1 MDAQSSAV
9 SILGSLDSLLVLLG
23 DSVQDRLFRIEKS
36 QPGSIRRS
44 LLRTQGRLTSK
55 LEHRDNAHL
64 KVMMVGPV
72 ADSLAR
78 RIGEIADPESG
89 VLSVV
94 DFRLNRVSESLRAS
108 ALGARGRVASQLNRA
123 QTLIATRTNLHS
135 THAGLMGRL
144 SGDVMIDQQ
153 VRREITDV
161 ENQLAGLQREEVR
174 LLEELRSEADALRQK
189 IDAVVQMLS
198 GYIRLGLTERVPQIF
213 PQMYQQDSDWGPDS
227 EPFAEGLSEAGF
239 LEKMPDWLPGLS
251 ERTAEVLTHAY
262 LRYVEQATGGF
273 RAGQYPSNT
282 LRVAR
287 FLLWNVGWKFWK
299 RDDEL
304 LRAFKGAN
312 RGNSGTFWLRAR
324 DAAKRLDHNFANF
337 QTENIWKG
345 FSNNISG
352 RTFLVDA
359 VEESLKRGSR
369 GVLEGLQEGNK
380 VITKVWVKGAPTANV
395 LRVAGVAGA
404 VSGGIKEY
412 SDEYTRQLN
421 RGSSNAHVHA
431 AADSAIV
438 AAAGYTGAIY
448 GAAVGQ
454 VLIPIPIVGAAVGGF
469 VGGYLA
475 PKVAKWAT
483 DTRAFEW
490 AVDRWSKSP
499 QGKAVLVV
507 ASSTVK
513 VADAVLD
520 SGKEILTDSFTGV
533 KKWLWGD

>member
-1 MDAQSSAV
+1 VDAQSSAI

-23 DSVQDRLFRIEKS
+23 DSVQDRLFRTEES
-36 QPGSIRRS
+36 QSGSIKRS

-55 LEHRDNAHL
+55 LDHRDSAHL

-108 ALGARGRVASQLNRA
+108 ALAAHGRVASQLNRA
-123 QTLIATRTNLHS
+123 QTLIATLTNLKS
-135 THAGLMGRL
+135 MHAGLMGRL

-161 ENQLAGLQREEVR
+161 ENQLAGLYREEGR
-174 LLEELRSEADALRQK
+174 LLEELRSEAEALRQK
-189 IDAVVQMLS
+189 IDEVVQMLG
-198 GYIRLGLTERVPQIF
+198 GYIRLGLTERVPQI
-213 PQMYQQDSDWGPDS
+213 YRQDSGWGPGS
-227 EPFAEGLSEAGF
+227 ETFVEGLSEAGF
-239 LEKMPDWLPGLS
+239 LEKLEETFEEHDWLPDAIEQTSLALAYG
-251 ERTAEVLTHAY
+251 Y
-262 LRYVEQATGGF
+262 LRYLEQATDGF

-287 FLLWNVGWKFWK
+287 FLLWNFGRNHPVW
-299 RDDEL
+299 DDEL

-312 RGNSGTFWLRAR
+312 IGRSGHLWQRAF
-324 DAAKRLDHNFANF
+324 DAAKRLNYNFADF
-337 QTENIWKG
+337 QTENVWKG
-345 FSNNISG
+345 FSSDLRG

-359 VEESLKRGSR
+359 VGESFKRGSR
-369 GVLEGLQEGNK
+369 GVWEGLQRGNAE
-380 VITKVWVKGAPTANV
+380 ITKVWVKGAPTAN
-395 LRVAGVAGA
+395 LLGVAGTA
-404 VSGGIKEY
+404 LNGIKEY
-412 SDEYTRQLN
+412 SDEYYRQLK

-454 VLIPIPIVGAAVGGF
+454 VLIPVPIVGAAVGGF
-469 VGGYLA
+469 VGSYLTDKA
-475 PKVAKWAT
+475 AGWVT
-483 DTRAFEW
+483 DTRVFES
-490 AVDRWSKSP
+490 AVDIWSKSP
-499 QGKAVLVV
+499 QGKAVVVV

-513 VADAVLD
+513 VADALLD
-520 SGKEILTDSFTGV
+520 SGKDVVTDSFSGV